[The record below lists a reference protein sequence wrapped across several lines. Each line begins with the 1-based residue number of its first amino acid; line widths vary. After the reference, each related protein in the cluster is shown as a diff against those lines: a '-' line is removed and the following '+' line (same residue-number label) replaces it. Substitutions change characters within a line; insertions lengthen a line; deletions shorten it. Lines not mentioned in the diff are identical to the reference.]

1 MEKYGFDVGNAGS
14 FIGLTD
20 AFDVVFDLMM
30 RGMIMMMMLKL
41 MFCVICATKRSPLM
55 NGTTPKQG
63 IDDIVL
69 FEVKTIEV
77 KSLDVEKIFT
87 FV

>member
-1 MEKYGFDVGNAGS
+1 MEKYGFDAGNAGS

>member
-1 MEKYGFDVGNAGS
+1 MEKYGFDAGNAGS

-30 RGMIMMMMLKL
+30 RGMIMMMMMKL

-77 KSLDVEKIFT
+77 KTIHVKSI
-87 FV
+87 

>member
-1 MEKYGFDVGNAGS
+1 MEKYGFDAGNVGN
-14 FIGLTD
+14 FIGRTD
-20 AFDVVFDLMM
+20 AFDVVFGLMM
-30 RGMIMMMMLKL
+30 RGMKMMMILTL
-41 MFCVICATKRSPLM
+41 MFCVICATKRSPPM

-77 KSLDVEKIFT
+77 KTIDVK
-87 FV
+87 